1 MKTKHILQNGD
12 RENRMTATPAK
23 LFLKQADAAKALG
36 VSEVTLRRWTDC
48 PRVYIG
54 KSSTGKSRRVR
65 YDLDEVKAWLKKE
78 RSC

>member
-1 MKTKHILQNGD
+1 MKANPILQKGD
-12 RENRMTATPAK
+12 RENRMAATPAK

-54 KSSTGKSRRVR
+54 KSSRGKSRRVR
-65 YDLDEVKAWLKKE
+65 YDLDEVTAWLKKE